1 MATRS
6 TNTMSEVLISILEM
20 LASAKVMPDADVAWI
35 INLETQI
42 ADKAREPYKSMQ
54 GGQQPAPE
62 AAPGGMPGGGA
73 PDLSSLLG
81 GMGPGMPGPPNNPGM
96 GGPPMPQMPAPMT
109 GARPGGG
116 GGMSAS
122 GMGEVSR
129 IMGAG
134 PPRGGRY
141 G

>member
-42 ADKAREPYKSMQ
+42 ADKAREPYKAMA
-54 GGQQPAPE
+54 GPANQAGME
-62 AAPGGMPGGGA
+62 AGVGGGG
-73 PDLSSLLG
+73 PDLASLLG
-81 GMGPGMPGPPNNPGM
+81 GMGPGMPGPPNTPGAA
-96 GGPPMPQMPAPMT
+96 GPPMPQMPAPMT

-116 GGMSAS
+116 GMSPS